1 MTSQSDSQIIVIHIL
16 PNISRN
22 KDNQAIKP
30 AQLTGCNIRNIFLE
44 KPYTKEGEETNPR
57 LFSEKLKLA
66 IFLDLCSKVLYNLF
80 LLYGNLRAVQIY

>member
-1 MTSQSDSQIIVIHIL
+1 MTSQSDSQTIVIHIL

-22 KDNQAIKP
+22 KDNQTIKL

-44 KPYTKEGEETNPR
+44 KSYTKEGEETSPR
-57 LFSEKLKLA
+57 LFAEKLKLA
-66 IFLDLCSKVLYNLF
+66 IYLDLCSKVLYNLF